1 MFQRSAR
8 IFRLFG
14 FEVKVDPSWLILAVL
29 ITWSLARGL
38 FPSYYRDLAPAA
50 YWWMGAA
57 GTLGLFLAIVLH
69 ELSHSLVARRRGL
82 PIKGI
87 TLFIF
92 GGVAQME
99 DEPENPKTELLMAAA
114 GPISS
119 IILGLF
125 FLVLRG
131 AAKVGGWPVP
141 ILGVVSYLAFIN
153 FILAGFNLL
162 PAFPLDGG
170 RILRS
175 LLWQRQGSLR
185 RATRIS
191 SQIGGWFG
199 MLLIV
204 IGAFNFIGGNFIG
217 GVWWF
222 LIGLFLRSAAQSSYR
237 QVVIRKT
244 LEGEKVARFMNDR
257 PVTVP
262 SGATVEELVN
272 DYIYRHHFKMYPVV
286 DNGRLAGC
294 VTTRQVKEVPREEWP
309 EKKVGELAA
318 ACSPQNSVRPE
329 TDAVTALGVM
339 TRTGNGR
346 LLVVEGGRLAGI
358 ITLKDLLGF
367 LSVKL
372 DLEGE
377 DGEAGRLLSAG
388 GGT

>member
-1 MFQRSAR
+1 MFQKSIR

-38 FPSYYRDLAPAA
+38 FPAYYGDLSTSA
-50 YWWMGAA
+50 YWWMGVA
-57 GTLGLFLAIVLH
+57 GTLGLFLAIILH

-99 DEPENPKTELLMAAA
+99 EEPTSPQTELQMAAA
-114 GPISS
+114 GPAAS
-119 IILGLF
+119 IALGCF
-125 FLVLRG
+125 FLLVRAG
-131 AAKVGGWPVP
+131 GRAGGWPVP
-141 ILGVVSYLAFIN
+141 VIGVISYLAFIN

-170 RILRS
+170 RILRA
-175 LLWQRQGSLR
+175 LLWRGQGSLR

-191 SQIGGWFG
+191 SRIGSGFG
-199 MLLIV
+199 SILI
-204 IGAFNFIGGNFIG
+204 ILGAVTFITGNFIG

-222 LIGLFLRSAAQSSYR
+222 LIGLFLRSAAQTSYR

-244 LEGEKVARFMNDR
+244 LEGEQVARFMNER

-262 SGATVEELVN
+262 AEATVEELVN
-272 DYIYRHHFKMYPVV
+272 DYVYRHHFKMYPVIE
-286 DNGRLAGC
+286 NGRLAGC
-294 VTTRQVKEVPREEWP
+294 VTTKQVKETPREQWSTRR
-309 EKKVGELAA
+309 VGELASS
-318 ACSPQNSVRPE
+318 CSQENSISPDAE
-329 TDAVTALGVM
+329 AVTALGLM

-346 LLVVEGGRLAGI
+346 LLVVDDGRLAGI

-377 DGEAGRLLSAG
+377 R
-388 GGT
+388 

>member
-1 MFQRSAR
+1 MFSRSVR
-8 IFRLFG
+8 IFHLFG

-38 FPSYYRDLAPAA
+38 FPTYYQGLSPAA

-57 GTLGLFLAIVLH
+57 GTLGLFLAIVFH

-92 GGVAQME
+92 GGVAEMS
-99 DEPENPKTELLMAAA
+99 DEPENPKTELVMAAA

-125 FLVLRG
+125 FLLLRV
-131 AAKVGGWPVP
+131 AAKASEWPIPV
-141 ILGVVSYLAFIN
+141 LGVVTYLAFIN
-153 FILAGFNLL
+153 FILAAFNLL

-191 SQIGGWFG
+191 SRIGTGFG
-199 MLLIV
+199 AVLIV
-204 IGAFNFIGGNFIG
+204 LGAVNFISGNFIG

-222 LIGLFLRSAAQSSYR
+222 LIGLFLRSAAQTSYR

-244 LEGEKVARFMNDR
+244 LEGEKVERFMNRD

-262 SGATVEELVN
+262 AEATVEKLVS

-286 DNGRLAGC
+286 EDGRLAGC
-294 VTTRQVKEVPREEWP
+294 VTTRQVKEVPREQWP
-309 EKKVGELAA
+309 RKRVGELTA
-318 ACSPQNSVRPE
+318 ACSRENSIGPD
-329 TDAVTALGVM
+329 TDAVAALAVM

-346 LLVVEGGRLAGI
+346 LVVVDNGRLAGI

-372 DLEGE
+372 DLEG
-377 DGEAGRLLSAG
+377 G
-388 GGT
+388 GSTGGSPVW